1 MPQMPITA
9 QQNSGSLSPMER
21 ELLAYIERLT
31 SALEHSTEQFAALEK
46 RSTDMIERRQ
56 AALEGSLKSLIASQ
70 ASFMT
75 AWQAFAQHSN
85 ASVPSEIAE
94 AFEMLEQAEQFLS
107 VLAERNG

>member
-9 QQNSGSLSPMER
+9 QQNSGNLSPMER

-31 SALEHSTEQFAALEK
+31 SALEHSTEQFAVLEK
-46 RSTDMIERRQ
+46 RSTDMIESRQ

-75 AWQAFAQHSN
+75 AWHAFALRLSVP
-85 ASVPSEIAE
+85 VPSEIAE
-94 AFEMLEQAEQFLS
+94 AFEMLEQAEHLLS
-107 VLAERNG
+107 GQPSRNG